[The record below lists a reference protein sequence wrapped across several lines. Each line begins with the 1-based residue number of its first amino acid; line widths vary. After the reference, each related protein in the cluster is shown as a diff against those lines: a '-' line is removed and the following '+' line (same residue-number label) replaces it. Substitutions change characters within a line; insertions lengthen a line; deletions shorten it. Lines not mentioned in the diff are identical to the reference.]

1 MRKFILMTAMLLA
14 SATAQA
20 GQSRNL
26 SPVAANDEQPAVTT
40 TTAQPARAA
49 EVVPPAPP
57 PPAMQYQAPV
67 TPPDPP
73 APASPSYEVRPAPV
87 TPTTTTEAPPLAP
100 QPTTANPSAKSDTP
114 RKTAKADRG
123 RRGRGGNW
131 SEARIIGELHRYGI
145 YW

>member
-1 MRKFILMTAMLLA
+1 
-14 SATAQA
+14 
-20 GQSRNL
+20 
-26 SPVAANDEQPAVTT
+26 
-40 TTAQPARAA
+40 
-49 EVVPPAPP
+49 
-57 PPAMQYQAPV
+57 
-67 TPPDPP
+67 
-73 APASPSYEVRPAPV
+73 V

-100 QPTTANPSAKSDTP
+100 QPTTANPSANPSAKSDTP

>member
-1 MRKFILMTAMLLA
+1 
-14 SATAQA
+14 
-20 GQSRNL
+20 
-26 SPVAANDEQPAVTT
+26 
-40 TTAQPARAA
+40 
-49 EVVPPAPP
+49 
-57 PPAMQYQAPV
+57 
-67 TPPDPP
+67 
-73 APASPSYEVRPAPV
+73 VRPAPV

-100 QPTTANPSAKSDTP
+100 QPTTTTTADPPAKSDTP